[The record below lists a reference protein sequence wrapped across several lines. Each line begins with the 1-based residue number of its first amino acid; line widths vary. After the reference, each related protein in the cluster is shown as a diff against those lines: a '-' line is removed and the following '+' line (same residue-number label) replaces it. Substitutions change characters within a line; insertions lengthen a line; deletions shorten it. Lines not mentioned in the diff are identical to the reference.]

1 MLHNID
7 VTGTRDDPLTSVG
20 DYERARTAQ
29 ISTSW
34 KGCSRSIDYS
44 TWLSQNVEK
53 PYLLTIDST
62 GNREEYQNISPPSL
76 TAEKRLPAANIAF
89 RVYNMTTQPVVT
101 FTVFV

>member
-1 MLHNID
+1 LLYDTYRLEKVKLTVIPTAMQGLGGITPMLHNID

-34 KGCSRSIDYS
+34 KGCSRQIDYG

-53 PYLLTIDST
+53 PYLLTIDAS
-62 GNREEYQNISPPSL
+62 GNREEY
-76 TAEKRLPAANIAF
+76 
-89 RVYNMTTQPVVT
+89 
-101 FTVFV
+101 